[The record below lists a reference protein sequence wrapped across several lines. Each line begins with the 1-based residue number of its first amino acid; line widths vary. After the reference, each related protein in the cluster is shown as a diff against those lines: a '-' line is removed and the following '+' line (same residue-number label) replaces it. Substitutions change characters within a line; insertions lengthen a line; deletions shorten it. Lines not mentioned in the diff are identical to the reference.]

1 MHGRPA
7 GGPLSYSPS
16 LVLKRFA
23 MIRSRRLADRNSTV
37 VTANIVNIRTEA
49 VRGTA
54 EYECR
59 AQ

>member
-1 MHGRPA
+1 
-7 GGPLSYSPS
+7 
-16 LVLKRFA
+16 VLKRFS